1 VTISRD
7 VAGEKGVAILSP
19 HINADHYSLPNTN
32 ATLVVIDRALSPATN
47 YLRRRSQPQ
56 HTFAFLDR
64 LVYEKPKKP
73 KPKGASAMQPGA
85 SAADGVNVKTRGE
98 DGGRLAERGEE
109 EGRGC
114 EGR

>member
-1 VTISRD
+1 
-7 VAGEKGVAILSP
+7 
-19 HINADHYSLPNTN
+19 
-32 ATLVVIDRALSPATN
+32 
-47 YLRRRSQPQ
+47 
-56 HTFAFLDR
+56 
-64 LVYEKPKKP
+64 
-73 KPKGASAMQPGA
+73 MQPGA